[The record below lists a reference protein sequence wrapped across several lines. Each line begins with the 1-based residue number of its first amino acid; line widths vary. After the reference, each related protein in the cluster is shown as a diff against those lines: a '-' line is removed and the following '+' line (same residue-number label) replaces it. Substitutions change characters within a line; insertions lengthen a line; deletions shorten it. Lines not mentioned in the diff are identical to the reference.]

1 MKIKVI
7 KDPYGKVGYVGK
19 VYELSVL
26 QTITVEDPVTKEW
39 FGLNFYDHDKQ
50 FVFVDDVNGE
60 MSLSEHLKKIKEI
73 IG

>member
-1 MKIKVI
+1 MKIKII
-7 KDPYGKVGYVGK
+7 KDPYGKTGYVGK
-19 VYELSVL
+19 VYDLSVL
-26 QTITVEDPVTKEW
+26 QTITIEDPDTKEW
-39 FGLNFYDHDKQ
+39 IGLNFYEHDKL